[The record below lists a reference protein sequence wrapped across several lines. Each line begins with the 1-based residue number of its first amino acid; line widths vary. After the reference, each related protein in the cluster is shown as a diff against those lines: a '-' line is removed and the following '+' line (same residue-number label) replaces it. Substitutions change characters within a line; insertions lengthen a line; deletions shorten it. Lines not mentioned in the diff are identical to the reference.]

1 MVEKAEKIEMISY
14 KKVSGYMV
22 IIITTLGA
30 VCWFFFTSFY
40 GSVIEIQKSLQE
52 IKLSMV
58 KIQAEMMD
66 ETRVRLIARDEL
78 RRMTQENKEEKR

>member
-1 MVEKAEKIEMISY
+1 MVEKAETISY
-14 KKVSGYMV
+14 KKVSGYMTV
-22 IIITTLGA
+22 IITALGA

-52 IKLSMV
+52 IKLSIV

-66 ETRVRLIARDEL
+66 ENKVRQIVRYEMQMI
-78 RRMTQENKEEKR
+78 RKENHEEKR

>member
-1 MVEKAEKIEMISY
+1 MVEKAETISY
-14 KKVSGYMV
+14 KRVSGYMT
-22 IIITTLGA
+22 IIITALGA

-52 IKLSMV
+52 IKLSIV

-66 ETRVRLIARDEL
+66 ETKVRLIARDEIRKIL
-78 RRMTQENKEEKR
+78 LENKEEKR